1 MDALRRLP
9 TLALLLPA
17 IVLSAPALAAEPA
30 APGDAAPR
38 PASLLAYLDGGLSLP
53 VHPAEFGEFWNPGWS
68 VGAGLGIPIDP
79 FWQLDAHFR
88 YHRHAADAGRQS
100 GDLLLSGPGGIL
112 VPVASIDGR
121 DLTILTVVAELRFL
135 VPTETPQRT
144 WFLSFGA
151 GAGEVFTSDA
161 IVVSTDETMD
171 PIVIVGDSDAAFASS
186 MGGGV
191 EIDLSEAVRLTIDS
205 IYTIV
210 FTEQTA
216 TQFLPLRIGL
226 AYRVP

>member
-1 MDALRRLP
+1 MDARLRI
-9 TLALLLPA
+9 ALLFLPLLAGALPA
-17 IVLSAPALAAEPA
+17 PAGAAGA
-30 APGDAAPR
+30 DR
-38 PASLLAYLDGGLSLP
+38 TASSPPTLLAYLDAGASLP
-53 VHPAEFGEFWNPGWS
+53 VHPAEFGEFWNVGWS
-68 VGAGLGIPIDP
+68 AGAGLGIPLSP
-79 FWQLDAHFR
+79 VWQLDAHFR
-88 YHRHAADAGRQS
+88 YHRHAADASRQS

-121 DLTILTVVAELRFL
+121 DLTILTLMAELRFL
-135 VPTETPQRT
+135 VPTDTPQRT

-151 GAGEVFTSDA
+151 GAGEVYTSDA
-161 IVVSTDETMD
+161 SVTSTDETMD
-171 PIVIVGDSDAAFASS
+171 PIVIVGDSDGAFASS

-191 EIDLSEAVRLTIDS
+191 ELDLSDTLRLTVDS

-216 TQFLPLRIGL
+216 TQFLPLRVGL

>member
-1 MDALRRLP
+1 MDSRRLLP
-9 TLALLLPA
+9 LLPLLALL
-17 IVLSAPALAAEPA
+17 PA
-30 APGDAAPR
+30 APARAEAP
-38 PASLLAYLDGGLSLP
+38 PPTLLAYVDAGASLP
-53 VHPAEFGEFWNPGWS
+53 VHPAEFSEFWSPGWS
-68 VGAGLGIPIDP
+68 IGGGLGIPIDRY
-79 FWQLDAHFR
+79 WQLDAHFR
-88 YHRHAADAGRQS
+88 YHHHGADASRQA
-100 GDLLLSGPGGIL
+100 GDLLLSGPGGVL

-121 DLTILTVVAELRFL
+121 DLTILTVMAELRFL
-135 VPTETPQRT
+135 VPTEAPGRS

-151 GAGEVFTSDA
+151 GAGEVYTGDA
-161 IVVSTDETMD
+161 TVVAADAAIE
-171 PIVIVGDSDAAFASS
+171 PKVIVGDSDAAFASS

-191 EIDLSEAVRLTIDS
+191 EIDLSATVRLTVDS

>member
-1 MDALRRLP
+1 MDARLRLP
-9 TLALLLPA
+9 LLLLLALPGGA
-17 IVLSAPALAAEPA
+17 AAPARADG
-30 APGDAAPR
+30 GDR
-38 PASLLAYLDGGLSLP
+38 TGASPPTLLAYLDAGASLP
-53 VHPAEFGEFWNPGWS
+53 VHPAEFGEFWNVGWS
-68 VGAGLGIPIDP
+68 AGTGIGIPLSP
-79 FWQLDAHFR
+79 VWQLDAHFR
-88 YHRHAADAGRQS
+88 YHRHAADTGRQS
-100 GDLLLSGPGGIL
+100 GDLLLSGPGGVT

-121 DLTILTVVAELRFL
+121 DLTILSLMAELRFL

-151 GAGEVFTSDA
+151 GAGEVYTSDA
-161 IVVSTDETMD
+161 MVTSTDATMD
-171 PIVIVGDSDAAFASS
+171 PILIVGDSDGAFASS

-191 EIDLSEAVRLTIDS
+191 EIDLSETLRLTVDS

-216 TQFLPLRIGL
+216 TQFLPLRLGL